1 MSASTSLA
9 PSLRSLRTL
18 LSPMLI
24 VASAIAFEGCEAAND
39 TLAPTSG
46 PAADAAAEA
55 GAPDALLAAGT
66 LQRIVFT
73 SYRTGGGDVYKMDP
87 QGNNVVRLTSFA
99 SADMEPAWS
108 HDNKHIAM
116 VRPRTDASNT
126 VHADIYVM
134 DADGTH
140 GHWAR
145 STPFPYNLE
154 YPSWSPDGSRLVL
167 TAAVDGGRYLGWLDL
182 ATGQVGLFNAGVG
195 GQPGINPSYDPTG
208 QKIVYVSYRG
218 LTIEQINADGT
229 AHKVLRTWSLGIGDP
244 TFSPDGK
251 KIAFYEH
258 VGLRSITGPN
268 MEIFVMTLADGKATQ
283 ITNSPAYDAQP
294 SWSPDGSKIAFLSNR
309 SGQFQIWTMSAA
321 GGSPL
326 RITHTAKNEL
336 YPRWSH

>member
-1 MSASTSLA
+1 MFAPASLA
-9 PSLRSLRTL
+9 PSSRSVRSLLPSL
-18 LSPMLI
+18 L
-24 VASAIAFEGCEAAND
+24 VAASAIAFQGCDAAND
-39 TLAPTSG
+39 ALAPTTE

-55 GAPDALLAAGT
+55 GTPDALLAAGT

-87 QGNNVVRLTSFA
+87 QGNNVVRLTTFA
-99 SADMEPAWS
+99 SADMEPTWS

-116 VRPRTDASNT
+116 VRPRKDASNT
-126 VHADIYVM
+126 VHADLYVM

-154 YPSWSPDGSRLVL
+154 HPSWSPDGSRLVL
-167 TAAVDGGRYLGWLDL
+167 TAQVNGGSYLGWLDL
-182 ATGQVGLFNAGVG
+182 ATGQVGLFNAGAG
-195 GQPGINPSYDPTG
+195 GQLGINPSYDPTG
-208 QKIVYVSYRG
+208 QKIVYAGYRG

-229 AHKVLRTWSLGIGDP
+229 AHKVLRTSSLGIGDP
-244 TFSPDGK
+244 AFSPDGK
-251 KIAFYEH
+251 KIAFYER
-258 VGLRSITGPN
+258 VSFRSITGPN

-283 ITNSPAYDAQP
+283 ITNSLAYDAQP

-309 SGQFQIWTMSAA
+309 TGQFQIWTTSAA
-321 GGSPL
+321 GGNPL